1 MILCRDFFY
10 LSADGQTNIHAVQWA
25 GEEQP
30 RAVIQIAHG
39 ICEYIERYDHFARWL
54 AERGFVVVGND
65 HLGHGKSW
73 QEPARQGLFRE
84 KDGWDTVLF
93 DMETLRRMTA
103 EQYPGVPY
111 ILLGHSMGSFLARTW
126 LIKAPGLFSAAII
139 SGTGQQDEKLLKA
152 GYAFTNLLARLRG
165 PLHRSTSAKGLMF
178 SAYNKPFRPNRTDYD
193 WICGNDEVVDAY
205 CQDPGCQFLPCV
217 SLYRDMLG
225 GLLFI
230 GDPDNLSMM
239 DKQTPVLLFSGEKDP
254 VGEMG
259 TGVDRVYQGFL
270 QAGCVDVQCKLYPDG
285 RHEVLN
291 EQWRETVY
299 QDVLAWVES
308 KLA

>member
-84 KDGWDTVLF
+84 KDGWDTVLC

-111 ILLGHSMGSFLARTW
+111 ILLGHSMADQGPRPVFCRHHFGHRTAGR
-126 LIKAPGLFSAAII
+126 KAAEGRLCLYQSAGP
-139 SGTGQQDEKLLKA
+139 SA
-152 GYAFTNLLARLRG
+152 GAAPPQHFG
-165 PLHRSTSAKGLMF
+165 K
-178 SAYNKPFRPNRTDYD
+178 RP
-193 WICGNDEVVDAY
+193 
-205 CQDPGCQFLPCV
+205 
-217 SLYRDMLG
+217 
-225 GLLFI
+225 
-230 GDPDNLSMM
+230 
-239 DKQTPVLLFSGEKDP
+239 
-254 VGEMG
+254 
-259 TGVDRVYQGFL
+259 
-270 QAGCVDVQCKLYPDG
+270 DVQ
-285 RHEVLN
+285 RV
-291 EQWRETVY
+291 
-299 QDVLAWVES
+299 
-308 KLA
+308 